1 MSFSTTEMNSN
12 ILGTVKQAIGVVSD
26 YTAFDAQILLHI
38 NSCFTIL
45 NQLGVG
51 PKNLFIADKDSLW
64 EDFLVGNSEELELVK
79 TYVYL
84 KVKMLFDPPSSSFVL
99 ESMQKQAEQ
108 YEWRLNVFVD
118 PYLEE
123 T

>member
-1 MSFSTTEMNSN
+1 MSVEMDENSN
-12 ILGTVKQAIGVVSD
+12 ILNTVKRAIGVLED
-26 YTAFDAQILLHI
+26 YTPFDVQILMHI

-51 PKNLFIADKDSLW
+51 PKQLFIADQSSSW
-64 EDFLVGNSEELELVK
+64 SDFLVGDSDKLELVK
-79 TYVYL
+79 TYIYL
-84 KVKMLFDPPSSSFVL
+84 KVKLLFDPPSSSFVQ
-99 ESMQKQAEQ
+99 ESMLKQAQE

-118 PYLEE
+118 PHLEE

>member
-1 MSFSTTEMNSN
+1 MSVEMDANSN
-12 ILGTVKQAIGVVSD
+12 ILNTVKRAIGVIES
-26 YTAFDAQILLHI
+26 YEPFDMQILLHI

-51 PKNLFIADKDSLW
+51 PKDLFIADESSVW
-64 EDFLVGNSEELELVK
+64 SDFLVGNSEQLELVK
-79 TYVYL
+79 SYIYL